1 MLSEFHAK
9 TEKWKVLKL
18 APVKTE
24 PVKQNFLV
32 AAQFSIFYLECFAFH
47 ETPILLVIKK
57 VPVE

>member
-1 MLSEFHAK
+1 MSFMRK
-9 TEKWKVLKL
+9 QKIKVDMSKL

-24 PVKQNFLV
+24 RVKQNFLV

-47 ETPILLVIKK
+47 ETEPILLVIKK

>member
-1 MLSEFHAK
+1 MRK
-9 TEKWKVLKL
+9 QKIKVDMSKL

-24 PVKQNFLV
+24 RVKQNFLV

-47 ETPILLVIKK
+47 ETEPILLVIKK